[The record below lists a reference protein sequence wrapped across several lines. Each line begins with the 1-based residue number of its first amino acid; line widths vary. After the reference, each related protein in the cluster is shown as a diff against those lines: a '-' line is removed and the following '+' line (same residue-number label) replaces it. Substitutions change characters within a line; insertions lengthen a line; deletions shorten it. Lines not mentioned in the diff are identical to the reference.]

1 MDIVTRAFKAFF
13 DGKINVA
20 ESLLKKFKDKR
31 RNDYRVWLLD
41 AMIQNHRKN
50 YNEALKSINK
60 GLELNNKS
68 HEMWILRGNILEKLG
83 EYYEAYLSLE
93 EAFKIQ
99 LNEDDYFDYETRLQQ
114 IKILIKLKKIKK
126 AKQLLSEIE
135 ELVLDEDELTEIKK
149 QLENL

>member
-13 DGKINVA
+13 DGKINIA

-31 RNDYRVWLLD
+31 RNDFRVWLLD
-41 AMIQNHRKN
+41 AMIQNHKKN
-50 YNEALKSINK
+50 YSEALKSINK

-68 HEMWILRGNILEKLG
+68 HEMWVLRGNILEKLG

-99 LNEDDYFDYETRLQQ
+99 LSEDDYFDYETRLQQ
-114 IKILIKLKKIKK
+114 VKILIKLKKIKK
-126 AKQLLSEIE
+126 AKQLLSELE
-135 ELVLDEDELTEIKK
+135 ELALDEEELAEIKK
-149 QLENL
+149 QLENI

>member
-68 HEMWILRGNILEKLG
+68 YEMWILRGNILEKLG